1 MLKLEILCQFFVC
14 HLMVTSIYQNF
25 VVFRSVSCPTDSH
38 IPYQIKALMVFV
50 TFFIIIMCSKVTKKH
65 AHQKH
70 LKPRSNFVRS
80 VNLVH
85 LYRDL
90 LLIANFCSSLIDFW
104 LKVNSVVICGTL
116 KVIFNCWIEEKQFHR
131 SNFARFWVTYWFEEQ
146 YVFFP
151 SKANLKAVIRVFF
164 LVDFERTEEFEPH
177 DK

>member
-70 LKPRSNFVRS
+70 LKPRSNVVRS

-90 LLIANFCSSLIDFW
+90 VLIANFHSSLIDFL
-104 LKVNSVVICGTL
+104 LKVNSVIIWGTL
-116 KVIFNCWIEEKQFHR
+116 KVIFNCWIEENQFHR
-131 SNFARFWVTYWFEEQ
+131 SKFAKFQVTFFLRLLF
-146 YVFFP
+146 FFP
-151 SKANLKAVIRVFF
+151 
-164 LVDFERTEEFEPH
+164 
-177 DK
+177 